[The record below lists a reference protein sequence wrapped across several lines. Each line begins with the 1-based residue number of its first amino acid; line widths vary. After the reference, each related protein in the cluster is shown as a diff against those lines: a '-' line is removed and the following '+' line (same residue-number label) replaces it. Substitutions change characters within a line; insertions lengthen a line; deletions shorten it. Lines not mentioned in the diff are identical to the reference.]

1 MSLGIGSMMVNPYSA
16 NLQSR
21 NVAFGAKKEEGK
33 LTPQESELIQDT
45 FDRNKSEY
53 EAYKGFEPSI
63 NPEKEATEQTVRE
76 LGDEQAQAEEDA
88 KILEL
93 LKQQVGIK

>member
-1 MSLGIGSMMVNPYSA
+1 MSLGITKVGLNPYSA
-16 NLQSR
+16 NLQNK
-21 NVAFGAKKEEGK
+21 NVAFGAKKEERK

-88 KILEL
+88 EILRKLKLDAKI
-93 LKQQVGIK
+93 